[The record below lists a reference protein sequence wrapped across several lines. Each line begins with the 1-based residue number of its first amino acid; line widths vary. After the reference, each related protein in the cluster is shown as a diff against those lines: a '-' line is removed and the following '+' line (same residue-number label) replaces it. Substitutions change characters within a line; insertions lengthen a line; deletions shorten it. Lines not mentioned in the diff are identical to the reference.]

1 MYKGTTPTF
10 TFTFPEDFDPSLAS
24 DILLTFSADRRHP
37 ILEIEREEMT
47 ISDGTISVWL
57 SQEQTVKFPTGN
69 VYVQFNF
76 DYSDGNR
83 VASIIQTIVWNR
95 NLHSEVIG

>member
-37 ILEIEREEMT
+37 ILEIEREDMT

-57 SQEQTVKFPTGN
+57 SHVNTIDYN
-69 VYVQFNF
+69 VYAPN
-76 DYSDGNR
+76 
-83 VASIIQTIVWNR
+83 VAGWDLVS
-95 NLHSEVIG
+95 